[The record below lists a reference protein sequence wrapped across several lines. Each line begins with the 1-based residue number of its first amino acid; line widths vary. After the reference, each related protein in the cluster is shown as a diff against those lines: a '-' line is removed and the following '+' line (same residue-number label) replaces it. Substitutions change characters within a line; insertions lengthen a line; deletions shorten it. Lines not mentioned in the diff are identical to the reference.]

1 MGKQPLLGTV
11 NATAKMIP
19 EASRLIKYY
28 QKEHDRLTLE
38 FKQALKNLTSGESL
52 TPNDLEAPGGD
63 DSSSSSS
70 CSEDSSSSHGTDGAD
85 NSSEDEHLKIPSEDE
100 HSKIPLPPPA
110 DPDKPAAAADLAKRA
125 KLGVRTNNVSKLK
138 VKKPQAK
145 SMEQGKESN
154 INVDREQET
163 TGIKT
168 TQYTGLMRFLPPG
181 SEIGMKYDGTVVNG
195 ESADGEKKERVRA
208 SKMEFKRLDE
218 LYVFQY

>member
-1 MGKQPLLGTV
+1 MGKQTLPETV
-11 NATAKMIP
+11 NATTKMIP

-28 QKEHDRLTLE
+28 QKEQDRLTLE

-70 CSEDSSSSHGTDGAD
+70 SSEDSSSSSHGTDRAD
-85 NSSEDEHLKIPSEDE
+85 NSSEDE

-110 DPDKPAAAADLAKRA
+110 DPDKPAAAADLAKRV

-138 VKKPQAK
+138 VKKSQAK
-145 SMEQGKESN
+145 SKEQGKEN
-154 INVDREQET
+154 DRNVDQKQET
-163 TGIKT
+163 TGIKPT
-168 TQYTGLMRFLPPG
+168 MYTDLRRFRPPD
-181 SEIGMKYDGTVVNG
+181 SEMGMKSDGTVVNG

-218 LYVFQY
+218 LYVFRY

>member
-1 MGKQPLLGTV
+1 MGKQTLPKTV

-19 EASRLIKYY
+19 KASRLIKHY

-38 FKQALKNLTSGESL
+38 FKQALKTLTSGESL
-52 TPNDLEAPGGD
+52 TPNNLEAPGGD

-70 CSEDSSSSHGTDGAD
+70 SEDSSSNHGTDEAD
-85 NSSEDEHLKIPSEDE
+85 NSSEDE

-125 KLGVRTNNVSKLK
+125 KLGVQTNNVSKLK
-138 VKKPQAK
+138 VKKSRAK
-145 SMEQGKESN
+145 FEEQGKENN
-154 INVDREQET
+154 IHVDQKQET
-163 TGIKT
+163 IGIKPPM
-168 TQYTGLMRFLPPG
+168 YTDYTDPTRFLPPG
-181 SEIGMKYDGTVVNG
+181 YEIGMKSDGTVVNG
-195 ESADGEKKERVRA
+195 ESANGEKKERVRA